1 MHIGLAMFPTED
13 VPLPGVVARMAENR
27 GFESLWFAEH
37 THLPVG
43 TRDGG
48 GHDPG
53 MRYRKTIDPFVAMTA
68 AASATATLRVGTGV
82 CLVTQRDPIV
92 TANEVAS
99 VDLLSG
105 GRMSFGVGAGWN
117 RPELRNHGTDPRTRM
132 RLFAERMH
140 AMIEIW
146 THDEASFH
154 GDFVDF
160 DPIWSWP
167 KPVQKPYPPIVVGGD
182 GPTVEERILDFGDE
196 WMPNLHDEAALLER
210 WRRLNDRAGRVIPL
224 TLTGVDNDPSQ
235 LSRFR
240 DLGVHRSLAWLPQNA
255 DDGVVSLGETE
266 RFLDELAAAAAAGL
280 G

>member
-13 VPLPGVVARMAENR
+13 VPLPAAVARMAQDR

-43 TRDGG
+43 TRDGSG
-48 GHDPG
+48 GDPG
-53 MRYRKTIDPFVAMTA
+53 MRYRKTLDPFVAMTA
-68 AASATATLRVGTGV
+68 AATVTTTLRVGTAV

-132 RLFAERMH
+132 RLMAERMH

-146 THDEASFH
+146 THDEASFA
-154 GDFVDF
+154 GDFVNF

-167 KPVQKPYPPIVVGGD
+167 KPVQKPYPPILVGGD
-182 GPTVEERILDFGDE
+182 GPTVEERILDYGDE
-196 WMPNLHDEAALLER
+196 WMPNLHDEEALLDR
-210 WRRLNDRAGRVIPL
+210 WRRLNERADRVIPL
-224 TLTGVDNDPSQ
+224 TLTGVDADPGR
-235 LSRFR
+235 LSHFR
-240 DLGVHRSLAWLPQNA
+240 DLGVNRSLAWLPQSAN
-255 DDGVVSLGETE
+255 DGVVSIGEAE
-266 RFLDELAAAAAAGL
+266 HFLDQLATAVQSSLA
-280 G
+280 